1 MSTTTIMT
9 MIITT
14 TTMTMTTIPTHG
26 ASHGFQPVEFLR
38 VLTVYCKGFGAGGSA
53 RRVSHMCNLPSF
65 PEAPCVFQPVLFLA
79 SPIGLFVIFKIP
91 HDHDQAIAAL
101 SLRSSGL
108 ELEGYN
114 TQENRLS

>member
-1 MSTTTIMT
+1 MSTTTVMT

-53 RRVSHMCNLPSF
+53 RRVSRMCNLPSF

-79 SPIGLFVIFKIP
+79 PPIGLFVIFKIP

-114 TQENRLS
+114 TQENRWS